1 MTFDSVWSV
10 QRNSPRGVPTH
21 PRSLVINK
29 FPVHV
34 HNFPMWKGIEEFLLD
49 AREELEQL
57 GSRVIQ
63 TVDERVSTGYMDL
76 IFSQRTLN
84 LSYIDG

>member
-1 MTFDSVWSV
+1 
-10 QRNSPRGVPTH
+10 
-21 PRSLVINK
+21 
-29 FPVHV
+29 
-34 HNFPMWKGIEEFLLD
+34 MWKGIEEFLLD